1 MNNIEI
7 KKNRITSISF
17 VLNIKNKIVK
27 KFTILICLLSI
38 QYLSFAQSLEI
49 VPNKVT
55 QKATATDQII
65 MQSVQNPTIV
75 GIRHGNTLE
84 SPTATGNSNTLLRL
98 EGKGHTGSGFTTDR
112 VGMFFNASQT
122 WTPSANGTEINF
134 YTTTNNS
141 TSTITR
147 MKIANDGKVG
157 IGISNPAYPLDV
169 VGRVNS
175 TVGFSI
181 NGVAISPG
189 YFYTS
194 PWMTSPNESVDAT
207 IDGTCLRTRILPIP
221 QLTADMFNNA
231 MVTVYFRVGS
241 IGPYQLPY
249 ISDAGG
255 ATNQIHWIMKGV
267 GEITVFRHTFNSCR
281 FTSGVAE
288 SYPGEPVMINIPQSL
303 EYRVVISRP

>member
-1 MNNIEI
+1 M
-7 KKNRITSISF
+7 
-17 VLNIKNKIVK
+17 K

-55 QKATATDQII
+55 QKTTGAEQLN
-65 MQSVQNPTIV
+65 MQSVTTPAIS
-75 GIRHGNTLE
+75 GIRHNNTLA
-84 SPTATGNSNTLLRL
+84 SPTATTTSSLLRIT
-98 EGKGHTGSGFTTDR
+98 GKGYNGSAFTTDR
-112 VGMFFNASQT
+112 VGISLNASQT
-122 WTPSANGTEINF
+122 WTSGANGTDISF
-134 YTTTNNS
+134 FTTPNNAL
-141 TSTITR
+141 TPVDR
-147 MKIANDGKVG
+147 MKISHDGRIG
-157 IGISNPAYPLDV
+157 IGTASPAHPLDV

-189 YFYTS
+189 YFYAS
-194 PWMTSPNESVDAT
+194 PWMTSPNESVDDI

-249 ISDAGG
+249 LSDAGG
-255 ATNQIHWIMKGV
+255 ATNQIHWFMNGV
-267 GEITVFRHTFNSCR
+267 GEITVFRHTLNSCR
-281 FTSGVAE
+281 FTSGAAE